1 MSGNEQVLVEIQTF
15 LVALAS
21 YADRVASD
29 PKVTFKSTTLASW
42 DPLAATH
49 HSLWRE
55 PLELARAKLRRFL

>member
-29 PKVTFKSTTLASW
+29 PKVTFEEHHVSLMGPISRDDASQ
-42 DPLAATH
+42 P
-49 HSLWRE
+49 
-55 PLELARAKLRRFL
+55 LARAARVGSR